1 MDIILT
7 FIAQAQE
14 LQRVRENQ
22 QRSRDRKRAHVVE
35 LEEKVRHLSE
45 RLQRSERGQ
54 AAPKLQPSGV
64 ATENDAR
71 RELLKALGID
81 DAAQEQ
87 FVRAFSRRT
96 AATETALG
104 LKSPV
109 SDRAS
114 DWKSTVGS
122 SVPKLSP
129 QDNTDI
135 NRSLRL
141 LPALSWSSARRQRR
155 TPTPMLSRYPAASKT
170 AAVELQMQPLPC
182 VTQAVPVVQPQA
194 SIAYPKALDWKSV

>member
-1 MDIILT
+1 MTGIVLISVS
-7 FIAQAQE
+7 QAQE

-35 LEEKVRHLSE
+35 LEEKVRRLSE
-45 RLQRSERGQ
+45 RLQRSEGGESGSK
-54 AAPKLQPSGV
+54 AQPSRA

-71 RELLKALGID
+71 RELLRALGID

-96 AATETALG
+96 VATETASG

-114 DWKSTVGS
+114 EWKSTVRWFIS
-122 SVPKLSP
+122 ESLFRTKL
-129 QDNTDI
+129 I
-135 NRSLRL
+135 SL
-141 LPALSWSSARRQRR
+141 
-155 TPTPMLSRYPAASKT
+155 
-170 AAVELQMQPLPC
+170 
-182 VTQAVPVVQPQA
+182 VVF
-194 SIAYPKALDWKSV
+194 V